1 MPEPLCLTEVR
12 LWNRTVGAVAELDDG
27 QIVFEYD
34 EAFRR
39 EGLEIS
45 PPNLP
50 LGTRGPQS
58 FPALARLEA
67 FEGLP
72 GVLADALPDRFGNAI
87 IRRFTLAPL
96 RGDTS
101 PDQGSPESAMS
112 PVQKLLYIGS
122 RAMGALE
129 FCPPLRIPRKLREDE
144 ALEIAGLVEAARRV
158 VEGRTEVAIPE
169 IIRLGSSAGGAR
181 AKAVILWNRAKN
193 EVRSAFAPAQPGD
206 QHWLIK
212 FDGVGELGDPDPS
225 PQPYNRVE
233 YAYAR
238 LAQEAGIEMADTH
251 LLEERGLAHF
261 MTRRFDRSDG
271 RRLHLHTLGGMEHV
285 DYNVPGLYSYEQYFR
300 RVLALELGYPALE
313 QAFRRACF
321 NLLAMNQDD
330 HVKNFAFLMGESGRW
345 RLSPAYDLTFVRGRG
360 LTRRHQMSFAGKRD
374 GFKAS
379 DLLAVGARFGL
390 DRDGREILQEVGDAL
405 ARWDDFARAAGV
417 PEDRIRRIGGAF
429 RLDCVPPSR

>member
-1 MPEPLCLTEVR
+1 MAEPLCLAEVR
-12 LWNRTVGAVAELDDG
+12 LWNHTVGAVVELDDG
-27 QIVFEYD
+27 RIVFEYD

-39 EGLEIS
+39 QGFEIS
-45 PPNLP
+45 PSNLP
-50 LGTRGPQS
+50 LSGRGPQS
-58 FPALARLEA
+58 FPALARLDA

-87 IRRFTLAPL
+87 IRKYFT
-96 RGDTS
+96 
-101 PDQGSPESAMS
+101 DQGRPDAAMS

-129 FCPPLRIPRKLREDE
+129 FRPPIKIPRKLREDE
-144 ALEIAGLVEAARRV
+144 ALEIASLVEAARRV

-181 AKAVILWNRAKN
+181 AKAVILWNRAEN

-206 QHWLIK
+206 EHWLIK

-233 YAYAR
+233 YAYAI
-238 LAQEAGIEMADTH
+238 LARAAGIEMTDTH

-261 MTRRFDRSDG
+261 MTRRFDRAGD

-300 RVLALELGYPALE
+300 RILALELGYPALE

-321 NLLAMNQDD
+321 NLLAVNQDD
-330 HVKNFAFLMGESGRW
+330 HVKNFGFLMDEHGRW

-360 LTRRHQMSFAGKRD
+360 ITRRHQMSFAGKHED
-374 GFKAS
+374 FTVD
-379 DLLAVGARFGL
+379 DLLRVGTRFGL
-390 DRDGREILQEVGDAL
+390 DQGGRAIAQEVADAL
-405 ARWDDFARAAGV
+405 AGWSDVARDAGV
-417 PEDRIRRIGGAF
+417 PDDRIQRIGGAF
-429 RLDCVPPSR
+429 RLDCVPPSH

>member
-1 MPEPLCLTEVR
+1 MAEPLCLAEVR
-12 LWNRTVGAVAELDDG
+12 LWDRTVGAVAELDDG

-39 EGLEIS
+39 QGLEIS

-50 LGTRGPQS
+50 LDHRGPQS
-58 FPALARLEA
+58 FPALARLNA

-87 IRRFTLAPL
+87 IRQYFA
-96 RGDTS
+96 
-101 PDQGSPESAMS
+101 DQGRPDSAMS

-129 FCPPLRIPRKLREDE
+129 FRPPLRIPRKLREDE
-144 ALEIAGLVEAARRV
+144 ALEIADLVEAARRV

-181 AKAVILWNRAKN
+181 AKAVILWNPAKN
-193 EVRSAFAPAQPGD
+193 EVRSTFAPAQPGD
-206 QHWLIK
+206 EHWLIK
-212 FDGVGELGDPDPS
+212 FDGVGELGDPDPR
-225 PQPYNRVE
+225 PRPYNRVE
-233 YAYAR
+233 HAYAG
-238 LAQEAGIEMADTH
+238 LAREAGIEMADTH

-261 MTRRFDRSDG
+261 MTRRFDRSGG

-300 RVLALELGYPALE
+300 RALALGLGYPALE

-321 NLLAMNQDD
+321 NLLAVNQDD
-330 HVKNFAFLMGESGRW
+330 HVKNFAFLMDEGGRW

-360 LTRRHQMSFAGKRD
+360 LTRRHQMSFNRKRS
-374 GFKAS
+374 GFTVE
-379 DLLAVGARFGL
+379 DFLTVGGRFGL
-390 DRDGREILQEVGDAL
+390 DRDGRAIVQEVGDAL
-405 ARWDDFARAAGV
+405 ARWDDLARAAGV
-417 PEDRIRRIGGAF
+417 PKDRIRRIGDAF
-429 RLDCVPPSR
+429 RLHCVPPSR

>member
-1 MPEPLCLTEVR
+1 MAEPLCLAEVR
-12 LWNRTVGAVAELDDG
+12 LWDRTVGAVAELDDG

-34 EAFRR
+34 EDFRR
-39 EGLEIS
+39 QGTEIS
-45 PPNLP
+45 PANLP

-67 FEGLP
+67 FGGLP

-87 IRRFTLAPL
+87 IRKYFA
-96 RGDTS
+96 
-101 PDQGSPESAMS
+101 DQGRPDAAMS

-129 FCPPLRIPRKLREDE
+129 FRPSLRIPRQLRENE
-144 ALEIAGLVEAARRV
+144 ALEIADLVEAARRV

-181 AKAVILWNRAKN
+181 AKAVILWNRPKN

-212 FDGVGELGDPDPS
+212 FDGVGGLGDPDS
-225 PQPYNRVE
+225 APQPYNRIE
-233 YAYAR
+233 YTYAR
-238 LAQEAGIEMADTH
+238 LAREAGIEMADTY

-261 MTRRFDRSDG
+261 MTRRFDRVGG
-271 RRLHLHTLGGMEHV
+271 RRLHLHSLGGMEHI
-285 DYNVPGLYSYEQYFR
+285 DYNAPGLFSYEQYFR
-300 RVLALELGYPALE
+300 RVLALGLGYPALE

-321 NLLAMNQDD
+321 NLLAVNQDD
-330 HVKNFAFLMGESGRW
+330 HVKNFAFLMDEHGRW

-360 LTRRHQMSFAGKRD
+360 LTRQHQMSFAGKSG
-374 GFKAS
+374 GFTA
-379 DLLAVGARFGL
+379 DDFLAVGARFGL
-390 DRDGREILQEVGDAL
+390 DHDGRVIAQEVGDAL
-405 ARWDDFARAAGV
+405 ARWGDFAHAADV

>member
-1 MPEPLCLTEVR
+1 MPEPLCLAEVR

-58 FPALARLEA
+58 FPALARLDA

-87 IRRFTLAPL
+87 IRRYFA
-96 RGDTS
+96 
-101 PDQGSPESAMS
+101 DQGRPDAAMS

-129 FCPPLRIPRKLREDE
+129 FRPPIRISRKQRETQ
-144 ALEIAGLVEAARRV
+144 ALEIAGLVEAARSV

-193 EVRSAFAPAQPGD
+193 EVRSAFAPARSGD

-212 FDGVGELGDPDPS
+212 FDGVGELGNPDPR
-225 PQPYNRVE
+225 PRPYNRVE
-233 YAYAR
+233 YVYSR
-238 LAQEAGIEMADTH
+238 LARAAGIEMAETQ

-261 MTRRFDRSDG
+261 MTRRFDRSG
-271 RRLHLHTLGGMEHV
+271 GGRLHLHTLGGMEHV

-300 RVLALELGYPALE
+300 RVLALGLGYPALE

-321 NLLAMNQDD
+321 NLLAVNQDD
-330 HVKNFAFLMGESGRW
+330 HVKNFAFLMDERGRW
-345 RLSPAYDLTFVRGRG
+345 RLSPAYDLTFARGRG
-360 LTRRHQMSFAGKRD
+360 LTRRHQLSFVGKRD
-374 GFKAS
+374 GFTAD
-379 DLLAVGARFGL
+379 DLLAVGSRFGL
-390 DRDGREILQEVGDAL
+390 ARGGREIVQEVGEAL
-405 ARWDDFARAAGV
+405 SRWDDFARAAGV

-429 RLDCVPPSR
+429 RLDCLPPSR

>member
-1 MPEPLCLTEVR
+1 MPEPLCLAEVR
-12 LWNRTVGAVAELDDG
+12 LWDRTVGAVAELDDG

-39 EGLEIS
+39 EGTEIS

-72 GVLADALPDRFGNAI
+72 GVFADALPDRFGNAI
-87 IRRFTLAPL
+87 IRKYFA
-96 RGDTS
+96 
-101 PDQGSPESAMS
+101 DQGRPDTAMS

-129 FCPPLRIPRKLREDE
+129 FRPPLRIPRKLREDE
-144 ALEIAGLVEAARRV
+144 ALEVASLVEAARRV
-158 VEGRTEVAIPE
+158 VEGRTEVAVPE

-181 AKAVILWNRAKN
+181 AKAVILWNRLKN

-206 QHWLIK
+206 DHWLIK

-225 PQPYNRVE
+225 SQPYNRIE
-233 YAYAR
+233 YAYSR
-238 LAQEAGIEMADTH
+238 LARAAGIEMADTH
-251 LLEERGLAHF
+251 LLEERNLAHF
-261 MTRRFDRSDG
+261 MTRRFDRSRG

-285 DYNVPGLYSYEQYFR
+285 DYNVPGLHSYEQYLR
-300 RVLALELGYPALE
+300 RVLALGLGYPALE

-321 NLLAMNQDD
+321 NLLAVNQDD
-330 HVKNFAFLMGESGRW
+330 HVKNFAFLMDERGRW

-374 GFKAS
+374 GFTAD

-390 DRDGREILQEVGDAL
+390 DRGGRDIVQEVGDTL
-405 ARWDDFARAAGV
+405 ASWGDVARAAGV
-417 PEDRIRRIGGAF
+417 PGDRIRRIGGAF
-429 RLDCVPPSR
+429 RLHCVPSSR

>member
-1 MPEPLCLTEVR
+1 MPEPRCLAEVR

-27 QIVFEYD
+27 QIIFEYD

-39 EGLEIS
+39 GGLEIS
-45 PPNLP
+45 PANMP

-58 FPALARLEA
+58 FPALARHEA

-87 IRRFTLAPL
+87 IRKYFA
-96 RGDTS
+96 
-101 PDQGSPESAMS
+101 DQGRPDSAMS

-129 FCPPLRIPRKLREDE
+129 FRPSLRIPRKLREDQ
-144 ALEIAGLVEAARRV
+144 ALEIASLVEAARRV
-158 VEGRTEVAIPE
+158 VEGRIEVTIPE

-181 AKAVILWNRAKN
+181 AKAVILWNRAKS
-193 EVRSAFAPAQPGD
+193 EVRSAFAPTQAGD
-206 QHWLIK
+206 EHWLIK
-212 FDGVGELGDPDPS
+212 FDGVGELGDPDPT

-233 YAYAR
+233 YAYAK
-238 LAQEAGIEMADTH
+238 LARAAGIEMADVH

-261 MTRRFDRSDG
+261 MTQRFDRSGG
-271 RRLHLHTLGGMEHV
+271 RRLHLHTLGGMEHI

-300 RVLALELGYPALE
+300 RVLGLGLGYPALE

-321 NLLAMNQDD
+321 NLLAVNQDD
-330 HVKNFAFLMGESGRW
+330 HVKNFAFLMDERGRW

-360 LTRRHQMSFAGKRD
+360 ITRRHQMSFAGKHD
-374 GFKAS
+374 GFTAE
-379 DLLAVGARFGL
+379 DLLAVGTRFGL
-390 DRDGREILQEVGDAL
+390 DRGGRSIVEEVAAAL
-405 ARWDDFARAAGV
+405 ARWSDFARAAGV
-417 PEDRIRRIGGAF
+417 SEDRIHRIGDAF
-429 RLDCVPPSR
+429 RLHCVPTSR

>member
-1 MPEPLCLTEVR
+1 MPETLCLAEVR

-34 EAFRR
+34 AAFRR
-39 EGLEIS
+39 EGPEIS
-45 PPNLP
+45 PPHLP
-50 LGTRGPQS
+50 LSTRGPQS

-87 IRRFTLAPL
+87 IRKYFA
-96 RGDTS
+96 
-101 PDQGSPESAMS
+101 DQGRPDAAMS

-129 FCPPLRIPRKLREDE
+129 FRPPLRIPQKLRESE

-181 AKAVILWNRAKN
+181 AKAVILWNPAKS
-193 EVRSAFAPAQPGD
+193 EVRSAFAPAQTGD
-206 QHWLIK
+206 EHWLIK
-212 FDGVGELGDPDPS
+212 FDGVGELGDPDPR

-238 LAQEAGIEMADTH
+238 LAREAGIEIADTH

-261 MTRRFDRSDG
+261 MTKRFDRLDG

-285 DYNVPGLYSYEQYFR
+285 DYNVPGIYSYEQYFR
-300 RVLALELGYPALE
+300 RVLALGLGYPALE

-321 NLLAMNQDD
+321 NLLAVNQDD
-330 HVKNFAFLMGESGRW
+330 HVKNFAFLMDERGRW

-360 LTRRHQMSFAGKRD
+360 ITRRHQLSFAGKRE
-374 GFKAS
+374 GFTAN
-379 DLLAVGARFGL
+379 DLLAVGERFGL
-390 DRDGREILQEVGDAL
+390 DRGGRAIVQEVGDAL
-405 ARWDDFARAAGV
+405 ARWGDFARAAGV

-429 RLDCVPPSR
+429 RLHCVPPSH